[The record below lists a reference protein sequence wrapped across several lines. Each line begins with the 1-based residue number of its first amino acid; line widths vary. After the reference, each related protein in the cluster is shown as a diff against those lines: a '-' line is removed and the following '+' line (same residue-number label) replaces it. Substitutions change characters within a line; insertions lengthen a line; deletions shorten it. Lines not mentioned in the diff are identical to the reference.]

1 LLFPVKCCQSVDF
14 ACSFCYFCLTNEMKM
29 EKHRFIIVFGGI
41 SILTILVVFLS
52 CCYFSQIKNEQIL
65 KATYLFSHAVDLE
78 KELMQPEFISFPR
91 SDTGISS
98 DSTVIETE
106 KGKVVYK
113 KNKQADSLAL
123 IDKREWFFQ
132 MFISFEN
139 PNRAFTLDSLFQEE
153 LKSEGIMARGKR
165 IAEYAI
171 SFRGHIEGSR
181 VRGLILIPTGHLDI
195 RFLPGV

>member
-1 LLFPVKCCQSVDF
+1 
-14 ACSFCYFCLTNEMKM
+14 
-29 EKHRFIIVFGGI
+29 
-41 SILTILVVFLS
+41 
-52 CCYFSQIKNEQIL
+52 
-65 KATYLFSHAVDLE
+65 
-78 KELMQPEFISFPR
+78 MQPEFISFPR

-153 LKSEGIMARGKR
+153 LKSEGIMPFLFYRATALSVVR
-165 IAEYAI
+165 ISRYL
-171 SFRGHIEGSR
+171 GQGS
-181 VRGLILIPTGHLDI
+181 L
-195 RFLPGV
+195 

>member
-1 LLFPVKCCQSVDF
+1 
-14 ACSFCYFCLTNEMKM
+14 M

-78 KELMQPEFISFPR
+78 KELMQPGLSLSQDLIPAFLLILLLSRPKREKLFI
-91 SDTGISS
+91 
-98 DSTVIETE
+98 
-106 KGKVVYK
+106 K
-113 KNKQADSLAL
+113 KNKQADSLAS

-139 PNRAFTLDSLFQEE
+139 PNRAFTLDSLF
-153 LKSEGIMARGKR
+153 KKN
-165 IAEYAI
+165 
-171 SFRGHIEGSR
+171 
-181 VRGLILIPTGHLDI
+181 
-195 RFLPGV
+195 

>member
-1 LLFPVKCCQSVDF
+1 
-14 ACSFCYFCLTNEMKM
+14 M

-106 KGKVVYK
+106 KGKFVYK
-113 KNKQADSLAL
+113 KNSITLQRLRKAL
-123 IDKREWFFQ
+123 
-132 MFISFEN
+132 
-139 PNRAFTLDSLFQEE
+139 
-153 LKSEGIMARGKR
+153 
-165 IAEYAI
+165 
-171 SFRGHIEGSR
+171 H
-181 VRGLILIPTGHLDI
+181 
-195 RFLPGV
+195 FLHYNVLGCKDMQIINKTRML

>member
-1 LLFPVKCCQSVDF
+1 
-14 ACSFCYFCLTNEMKM
+14 M

-113 KNKQADSLAL
+113 K
-123 IDKREWFFQ
+123 
-132 MFISFEN
+132 
-139 PNRAFTLDSLFQEE
+139 
-153 LKSEGIMARGKR
+153 LK
-165 IAEYAI
+165 
-171 SFRGHIEGSR
+171 FRK
-181 VRGLILIPTGHLDI
+181 
-195 RFLPGV
+195 

>member
-1 LLFPVKCCQSVDF
+1 
-14 ACSFCYFCLTNEMKM
+14 M

-123 IDKREWFFQ
+123 IRDRFRPHCLWRRTGSKANRTTSVCPVPPFL
-132 MFISFEN
+132 FI
-139 PNRAFTLDSLFQEE
+139 
-153 LKSEGIMARGKR
+153 
-165 IAEYAI
+165 
-171 SFRGHIEGSR
+171 
-181 VRGLILIPTGHLDI
+181 
-195 RFLPGV
+195 

>member
-1 LLFPVKCCQSVDF
+1 
-14 ACSFCYFCLTNEMKM
+14 MKM
-29 EKHRFIIVFGGI
+29 EKHGFIIVFGGI

-113 KNKQADSLAL
+113 K
-123 IDKREWFFQ
+123 
-132 MFISFEN
+132 IS
-139 PNRAFTLDSLFQEE
+139 R
-153 LKSEGIMARGKR
+153 R
-165 IAEYAI
+165 I
-171 SFRGHIEGSR
+171 
-181 VRGLILIPTGHLDI
+181 VLL
-195 RFLPGV
+195 